1 MPSSRQRK
9 QLYDARRLPG
19 SAPVL
24 DRFERALRERLAGLV
39 TDALVAEHAARPLGP
54 HSDELA
60 RVLTYFR
67 GAPVEGKHVVI
78 AVERDKLWR
87 IGRITRSDPSTT
99 PVLLEEGS
107 YDSYET
113 ALHAVFLRRL
123 DDLRAET
130 QAAGS

>member
-1 MPSSRQRK
+1 
-9 QLYDARRLPG
+9 LPG

-54 HSDELA
+54 HSDELS

-78 AVERDKLWR
+78 AVERDKVWR
-87 IGRITRSDPSTT
+87 IGRITRTDPSTT
-99 PVLLEEGS
+99 PVLLDEGS
-107 YDSYET
+107 YDSYEA

-123 DDLRAET
+123 DDLRRET
-130 QAAGS
+130 RVARS

>member
-1 MPSSRQRK
+1 MTVA
-9 QLYDARRLPG
+9 LNG
-19 SAPVL
+19 SAAVR
-24 DRFERALRERLAGLV
+24 DRFESSLRKRLAGLI
-39 TDALVAEHAARPLGP
+39 TEALVAEHAARPLGP
-54 HSDELA
+54 HSDELS

-78 AVERDKLWR
+78 AVERDRLWR
-87 IGRITRSDPSTT
+87 IGRITRADPSTT

-107 YDSYET
+107 YSSYEE

-130 QAAGS
+130 QTSGS

>member
-1 MPSSRQRK
+1 MPVA
-9 QLYDARRLPG
+9 LAG
-19 SAPVL
+19 SAAVL
-24 DRFERALRERLAGLV
+24 DRFDRALRERLAGLV
-39 TDALVAEHAARPLGP
+39 TEALVAEHAARPLGP
-54 HSDELA
+54 HSDELS

-78 AVERDKLWR
+78 AVERDKRWR
-87 IGRITRSDPSTT
+87 IGRITRTDPSTT

-107 YDSYET
+107 YDSYEA

-130 QAAGS
+130 QVAGS